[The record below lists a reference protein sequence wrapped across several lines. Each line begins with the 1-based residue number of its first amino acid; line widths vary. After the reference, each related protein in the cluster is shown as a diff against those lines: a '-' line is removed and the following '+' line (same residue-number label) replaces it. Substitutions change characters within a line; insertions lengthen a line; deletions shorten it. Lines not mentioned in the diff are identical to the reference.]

1 MGCRLQLIPKGEH
14 TAAHRHT
21 ASSVYHVAE
30 GSGFSIL
37 DGIRFDWRKGDTF
50 AVPIWCWHEHAAPEE
65 DAVLFSFTDQPVM
78 AALGLLRSQPYPE
91 IEGFQAAKAI
101 FGNTS

>member
-1 MGCRLQLIPKGEH
+1 MGCRLQLVPKGEH

-65 DAVLFSFTDQPVM
+65 DAVLFTFTDQPVM
-78 AALGLLRSQPYPE
+78 AAARVAAQPALSGNR
-91 IEGFQAAKAI
+91 GFSGCQSDLWR
-101 FGNTS
+101 G